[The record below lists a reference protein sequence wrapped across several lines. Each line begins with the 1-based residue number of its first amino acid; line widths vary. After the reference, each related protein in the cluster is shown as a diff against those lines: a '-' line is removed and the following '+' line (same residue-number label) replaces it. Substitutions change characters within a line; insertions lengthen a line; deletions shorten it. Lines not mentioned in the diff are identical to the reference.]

1 MYVAH
6 TLAQTLVFNVLP
18 TFADIAIALVFFVI
32 YFEWTLA
39 VVIFFVMAAYGEYR
53 VCRRVTKH

>member
-39 VVIFFVMAAYGEYR
+39 LVIFFVMTAYGKR
-53 VCRRVTKH
+53 ADPL